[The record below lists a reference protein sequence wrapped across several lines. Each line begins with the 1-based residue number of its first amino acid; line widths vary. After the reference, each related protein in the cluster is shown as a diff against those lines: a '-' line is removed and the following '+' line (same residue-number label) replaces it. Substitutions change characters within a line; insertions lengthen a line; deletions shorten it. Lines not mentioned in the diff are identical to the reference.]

1 MPSNL
6 ENQVDHLAALLAQRF
21 DRLLPEVVGGGD
33 PNDDAFAPA
42 LRAAVAQVHDK
53 LFETYFSWMTHVGL
67 PARTPAED
75 EVPTQ
80 AEDKVTI
87 GSYTYGASESDAAIA
102 KHWREKNKATHRPDA
117 GKQWACNAQL
127 HRCLLSL
134 LLGEQLD

>member
-1 MPSNL
+1 M
-6 ENQVDHLAALLAQRF
+6 
-21 DRLLPEVVGGGD
+21 
-33 PNDDAFAPA
+33 
-42 LRAAVAQVHDK
+42 HDK

-87 GSYTYGASESDAAIA
+87 GSYTYGASEFDAAIA
-102 KHWREKNKATHRPDA
+102 QHRRERNEATQRRPDA

-127 HRCLLSL
+127 HRCLLFL
-134 LLGEQLD
+134 LLSCWASNLNNTPSSISPIHHPHGAVLALVGRAT